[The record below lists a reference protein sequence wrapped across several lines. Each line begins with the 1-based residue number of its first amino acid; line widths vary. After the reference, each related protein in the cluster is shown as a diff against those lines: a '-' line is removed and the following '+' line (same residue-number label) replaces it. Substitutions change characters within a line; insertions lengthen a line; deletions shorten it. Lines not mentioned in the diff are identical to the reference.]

1 MLGTRRHL
9 PPHPRLY
16 IDRPLHDRHTRSCAH
31 FERRFS
37 DSPPASCISVSSQA
51 NLVISTNIGG
61 KTVACDE
68 RSLAGVGSVDH
79 R

>member
-31 FERRFS
+31 LERRLS
-37 DSPPASCISVSSQA
+37 DSPPTSCISMSSQA
-51 NLVISTNIGG
+51 NLVSSTNIGG
-61 KTVACDE
+61 KTVASDE
-68 RSLAGVGSVDH
+68 RSLDGVGTVDH